1 MSKSLVRDK
10 SSDAHELKGEIAM
23 IRLVTLL
30 KRKPGMTHDEFL
42 NYWFNTHGPLIA
54 NCSAAKYVRRYEQHP
69 VSWPAAGQREPDFDG
84 VTIQF
89 FDSVGDFMQ
98 HMTEPDFPQVMEDTE
113 KFLDSANLH
122 WVLTEE
128 PNVVIGSE

>member
-1 MSKSLVRDK
+1 
-10 SSDAHELKGEIAM
+10 M

-30 KRKPGMTHDEFL
+30 KRKPGMTHEEFL
-42 NYWFNTHGPLIA
+42 TYWIGTHGPLIA

-69 VSWPAAGQREPDFDG
+69 VSWPEAGSRQPEPDFDG

-89 FDSVGDFMQ
+89 FDSVDDFMK
-98 HMTEPDFPQVMEDTE
+98 HMTEPDFPQVMEDIE

-128 PNVVIGSE
+128 PNIVIGT